1 MSSILEV
8 SKPQIKEQL
17 KLLLSDP
24 TGMLVLLAGGL
35 MISDF
40 EDPEEALEEALKA
53 FNGNRAYFDRL
64 MKKAP
69 KRL

>member
-24 TGMLVLLAGGL
+24 TGVLVLLAGGL